1 MIQLQELSR
10 VSDILD
16 TFDSTHWLYVPTLQN
31 PENDVISRGVPA
43 AELNTSHR
51 FFTGPAFL
59 LNAPD
64 LVKNNL
70 HGKKERNSFKSKLSR
85 LQNMQMHNNGTRA
98 ITLLNLLLSSLS
110 SLLPVCTQ

>member
-1 MIQLQELSR
+1 MIKLQELSR

-16 TFDSTHWLYVPTLQN
+16 TFHSTHWLYVPTLQN
-31 PENDVISRGVPA
+31 PENDVSREVPA

-51 FFTGPAFL
+51 FFTRPAFL
-59 LNAPD
+59 LDAPD
-64 LVKNNL
+64 LVKNNR
-70 HGKKERNSFKSKLSR
+70 HDKKEINSFKSKLSR

-110 SLLPVCTQ
+110 SLLPTCTQ